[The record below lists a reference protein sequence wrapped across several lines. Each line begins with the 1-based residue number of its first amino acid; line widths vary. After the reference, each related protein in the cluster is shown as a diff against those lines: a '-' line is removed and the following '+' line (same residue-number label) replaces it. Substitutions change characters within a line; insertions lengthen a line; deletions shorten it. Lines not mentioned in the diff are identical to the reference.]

1 MATTPEGKVKA
12 RVVNVLKMHSVYYF
26 FPTTFGMGRSGVPD
40 IICCVDGNFLA
51 IECKAGKGKTTA
63 LQDVEIESVR
73 RAGGTALVVNEDN
86 VGAVSEFIRLTKNT
100 KETLS

>member
-26 FPTTFGMGRSGVPD
+26 FPATYGMGRSGVPD

-63 LQDVEIESVR
+63 LQDVEIESIR
-73 RAGGTALVVNEDN
+73 RAGGTALVVNETN
-86 VGAVSEFIRLTKNT
+86 VGEVSEFIRLTKT
-100 KETLS
+100 

>member
-26 FPTTFGMGRSGVPD
+26 FPATYGMGRSGVPD
-40 IICCVDGNFLA
+40 IVCCVDGNFLA

-63 LQDVEIESVR
+63 LQDVEIESIR
-73 RAGGTALVVNEDN
+73 RAGGTALVVNETN
-86 VGAVSEFIRLTKNT
+86 VGEVSEFIRLTKT
-100 KETLS
+100 